1 MNEIFADHR
10 FVECNNFLSRWRRR
24 RKNKG
29 NNKWARNSRNY
40 LCERERNV

>member
-24 RKNKG
+24 RKT
-29 NNKWARNSRNY
+29 
-40 LCERERNV
+40 REITNGREILEIIYASESEM